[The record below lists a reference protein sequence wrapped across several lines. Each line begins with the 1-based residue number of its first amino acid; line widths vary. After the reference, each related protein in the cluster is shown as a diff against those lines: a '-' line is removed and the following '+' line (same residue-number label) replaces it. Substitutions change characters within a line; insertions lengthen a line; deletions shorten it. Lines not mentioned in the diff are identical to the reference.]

1 LSGKGKKNIIKTVI
15 IMIIVAAVLIGGYVF
30 MTMQR
35 GKETERSLETETAKE
50 MTAVQKIIAEAPYKE
65 YPATPVQVVK
75 YYNEITKCFYNEKY
89 SDQELTSLSMISRTL
104 FDKELKDQQSDV
116 DYLVALQADIE
127 VFKASNITIYD
138 SVVSPST
145 EVEYFTHD
153 GYDCARL
160 YSTYTLKSGTVYQST
175 KEVYILRKDENG
187 RWKILG
193 FDMVKRDGT
202 Q

>member
-1 LSGKGKKNIIKTVI
+1 MSGKGKKNIIKTVV

-35 GKETERSLETETAKE
+35 GKETDRSLETETAKE

>member
-1 LSGKGKKNIIKTVI
+1 MSGKGKKNIIKTVI
-15 IMIIVAAVLIGGYVF
+15 IMVIVAAVLIGGYVF
-30 MTMQR
+30 MTSQR
-35 GKETERSLETETAKE
+35 GRETEQSLENETAKE

-89 SDQELTSLSMISRTL
+89 SDQELTSLSMLSRTL
-104 FDKELKDQQSDV
+104 FDQELKDQQTDV

-153 GYDCARL
+153 GYECARL

-175 KEVYILRKDENG
+175 KEVYILRKDEDG

>member
-1 LSGKGKKNIIKTVI
+1 MSGKGKKNIIKTVI
-15 IMIIVAAVLIGGYVF
+15 IMVIVAAVLIGGYVF
-30 MTMQR
+30 MTSQR
-35 GKETERSLETETAKE
+35 GRETEQSLENETAKE

-89 SDQELTSLSMISRTL
+89 SDQELTSLSMLSRTL
-104 FDKELKDQQSDV
+104 FDQELKDQQSDV

-153 GYDCARL
+153 GYECARL

-175 KEVYILRKDENG
+175 KEVYILRKDEEG

>member
-1 LSGKGKKNIIKTVI
+1 MSGKGKKNIIKTVI
-15 IMIIVAAVLIGGYVF
+15 IMIIVAAALIAGYVF
-30 MTMQR
+30 MTTQR
-35 GKETERSLETETAKE
+35 GKEREQSLETETAKE

-89 SDQELTSLSMISRTL
+89 SDQELTSLSMLSRTL
-104 FDKELKDQQSDV
+104 FDQELKDQQSDV

-175 KEVYILRKDENG
+175 KEVYILRKDEEG

>member
-1 LSGKGKKNIIKTVI
+1 MSGKGKKNIIKTVI

>member
-1 LSGKGKKNIIKTVI
+1 
-15 IMIIVAAVLIGGYVF
+15 MIIVAAVLIGGYVF

-175 KEVYILRKDENG
+175 KEVYILRKDEDG

>member
-1 LSGKGKKNIIKTVI
+1 MSGKGKKNIIKTVI
-15 IMIIVAAVLIGGYVF
+15 IMIIVAAALIGGYVF
-30 MTMQR
+30 MTSQR
-35 GKETERSLETETAKE
+35 GKEREQSMETETAKE

-89 SDQELTSLSMISRTL
+89 SDQELTSLSMLSRTL
-104 FDKELKDQQSDV
+104 FDQELKDQQNDV

-175 KEVYILRKDENG
+175 KEVYILRKDEEG

>member
-1 LSGKGKKNIIKTVI
+1 MSDKGKKNIIKTVV

-30 MTMQR
+30 MTSKR
-35 GKETERSLETETAKE
+35 GQETDTSLENETAKE
-50 MTAVQKIIAEAPYKE
+50 MTAVQKILAEAPYKE

-89 SDQELTSLSMISRTL
+89 SDQELTSLSMLSRTL
-104 FDKELKDQQSDV
+104 FDQELKDQQNDV

-175 KEVYILRKDENG
+175 KEVYILRKDEEG

>member
-1 LSGKGKKNIIKTVI
+1 
-15 IMIIVAAVLIGGYVF
+15 MIIVAAVLIGGYVF

-35 GKETERSLETETAKE
+35 GKETERSLENETAKE

-145 EVEYFTHD
+145 EVEYFNHN
-153 GYDCARL
+153 GYECARL

-175 KEVYILRKDENG
+175 KEVYILRKDEDG
-187 RWKILG
+187 RWRILG

>member
-1 LSGKGKKNIIKTVI
+1 MSGKGKKNIIKTVI
-15 IMIIVAAVLIGGYVF
+15 IMVIVAAVLIGGYVF
-30 MTMQR
+30 MTSQR
-35 GKETERSLETETAKE
+35 GRETEQSLENETAKE

-89 SDQELTSLSMISRTL
+89 SDQELTSLSMLSRTL
-104 FDKELKDQQSDV
+104 FDQELKNQQSDV

-153 GYDCARL
+153 GYECARL

-175 KEVYILRKDENG
+175 KEVYILRKDEEG